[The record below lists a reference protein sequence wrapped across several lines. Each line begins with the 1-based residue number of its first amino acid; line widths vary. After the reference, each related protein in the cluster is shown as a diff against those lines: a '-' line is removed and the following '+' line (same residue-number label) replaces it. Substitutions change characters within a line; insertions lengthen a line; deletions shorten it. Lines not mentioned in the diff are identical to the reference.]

1 MHPQLLRFYDPYI
14 VLRQFKLLADE
25 SSVIAAIRAIL
36 QQNLMNGSN
45 GLEQFESVYEQ
56 LKSST
61 ETAQQTRSWFPYV
74 FLPRRWMLY
83 LLMTLYYQNK
93 SISLSSFT
101 IPKVRLQP
109 TPDVG
114 SVMISHVDPRQ
125 GHSLSQTRSSTGPRP
140 SFSSGMRPFLHWSDR
155 SRSPS

>member
-1 MHPQLLRFYDPYI
+1 
-14 VLRQFKLLADE
+14 
-25 SSVIAAIRAIL
+25 
-36 QQNLMNGSN
+36 
-45 GLEQFESVYEQ
+45 
-56 LKSST
+56 
-61 ETAQQTRSWFPYV
+61 
-74 FLPRRWMLY
+74 MLY

-125 GHSLSQTRSSTGPRP
+125 GHSPLPN
-140 SFSSGMRPFLHWSDR
+140 PFLHRPQALSFFR
-155 SRSPS
+155 YATVSSLE